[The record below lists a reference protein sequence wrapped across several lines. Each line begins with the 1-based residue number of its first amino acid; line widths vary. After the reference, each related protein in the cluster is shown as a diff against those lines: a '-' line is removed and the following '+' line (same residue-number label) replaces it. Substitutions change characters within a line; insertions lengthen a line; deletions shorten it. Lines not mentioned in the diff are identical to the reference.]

1 MTIKKKTWSSLR
13 SLHFYYLP
21 NIERMDASSL
31 LHLKIKRNCACLRL
45 KCSLLHSVLKIK
57 TKNKLIISKKQRS
70 KSIQN
75 QSMSWITNHWISS
88 IDLEQIEDNKST
100 SSTKNSYLFYSL
112 NTLMNQNFQ
121 KHSGQ
126 VVFSVWWSVISK

>member
-1 MTIKKKTWSSLR
+1 MLLMLRKIITNLYNWVTLFVIIIILYPNIILFDKYQTGVIDITSNSPLQLRNKNRMTIKKKTWSSLR

-75 QSMSWITNHWISS
+75 QSMS
-88 IDLEQIEDNKST
+88 
-100 SSTKNSYLFYSL
+100 
-112 NTLMNQNFQ
+112 
-121 KHSGQ
+121 
-126 VVFSVWWSVISK
+126 